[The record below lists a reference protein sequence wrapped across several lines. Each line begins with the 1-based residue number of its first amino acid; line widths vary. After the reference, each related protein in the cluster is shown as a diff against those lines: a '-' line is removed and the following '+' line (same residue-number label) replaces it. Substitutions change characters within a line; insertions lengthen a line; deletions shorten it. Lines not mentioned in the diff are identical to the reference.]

1 MGSSMLTNKIK
12 KIAYATVIAGAFFA
26 CAVPAVADMMIM
38 PVRVI
43 FKDGE
48 RMRGISAINTGNTQA
63 LYRLE
68 LSHKRQ
74 IRNGS
79 YQDLEGPLDPNLDM
93 SKWLVFSPRQVD
105 LPPQGKQAIRMSL
118 RRPPDLPDGEY
129 RLHAKLTRV
138 SKDKTDRDAGVV
150 SRRGAVPGYDVN
162 VGFAVPVVL
171 RKGKYDTTATIQNLK
186 FIPSKSNDK
195 DKRNQVT
202 VEIHRKG
209 KFSSMGKVI
218 VYWSAGG
225 EEKQVGV
232 LNNVTIYPELDVR
245 DVNVRLDEQVSGG
258 SFRVVYEGTDADKGI
273 KFDEKTFPFP
283 G

>member
-1 MGSSMLTNKIK
+1 MLKYQK
-12 KIAYATVIAGAFFA
+12 RKIAYLSAMAALLLTFIM
-26 CAVPAVADMMIM
+26 PAAADMMIM

-48 RMRGISAINTGNTQA
+48 RMKGLSAINTGNTQA

-68 LSHKRQ
+68 LSHKKQ

-79 YQDLEGPLDPNLDM
+79 YQELEGPLDPNFDM
-93 SKWLVFSPRQVD
+93 SKWLVYSPRQVD
-105 LPPQGKQAIRMSL
+105 LPPQGKQAIRMSM

-129 RLHAKLTRV
+129 RLHAKLSRV

-150 SRRGAVPGYDVN
+150 TRRGATPGYDVN

-171 RKGKYDTTATIQNLK
+171 RKGKYDTTVSIQNMSYIQAK
-186 FIPSKSNDK
+186 PTDK
-195 DKRNQVT
+195 DKRNQVIL
-202 VEIHRKG
+202 ELHRKG
-209 KFSSMGKVI
+209 KFSSMGQVV
-218 VYWSAGG
+218 VYWTPAGGG
-225 EEKQVGV
+225 EEKQAGV
-232 LNNVTIYPELDVR
+232 LNNMTIYPELDIR
-245 DVNVRLDEQVSGG
+245 DARVYLDEPVSGG
-258 SFRVVYEGTDADKGI
+258 TFRVVYQGTDADKGI